1 MQQTIEQAVEAHRA
15 GNLQEAEALYRAILK
30 DQPQHPDANHNLG
43 VLAVSADNS
52 AAALPLLRAALEAN
66 PKQGQYWLSYINAL
80 INDNQPETARLVLG
94 QGKKMGLAGE
104 KVDELSRRLAPLSEE
119 SESDKAQ
126 SSTFTQQHK
135 KFSAKKEKKKNA
147 SPSQRSM
154 GQTSSPSQAEVKALS
169 AQYQSGEYAVA
180 EKLAL
185 GMTQNHPNHQFGW
198 KVLGAVF
205 SVTGRTTDAVVA
217 NQKAVALVPN
227 DAEAH
232 SNLGNALKD
241 LSRLEEAEASYRQA
255 IALKPDFAQAHSNLG
270 NALKDLSRLEE
281 AEASYRQ
288 AIALK
293 PDFAQAHSNLGNALK
308 DLSRLEE
315 AEASYRKAIALK
327 SDFVE
332 ARNNLGVTLQDL
344 GRLED
349 AQASYRQAIT
359 FKPDFVEAHYNLGNA
374 LGDLGR
380 LEDAQASYR
389 QAITFKPDF
398 VEAHYNLGNAL
409 KDLDR
414 LEEAEAS
421 LRQAVALKP
430 NFAEAHNN
438 LGNALRDLGRL
449 KEAEASYRQAN
460 ALKPDFAQVH
470 SNLGFVFQDQGRI
483 DESEASYRRML
494 EVSPDSNRSLGTIP
508 TTALVCHGRSGSKFF
523 HSLIDGHPEI
533 ATLPGIYF
541 KGWFGVDRWKF
552 FSPDLTNINWRDV
565 LVAKI
570 LQEYEPQF
578 DARSRKNVHGKPYK
592 NAAWLA
598 RALGLMEMGPDRS
611 QHFQVDR
618 EAFSTTL
625 LSLLRPLSS
634 VTQQACFELIHQAF
648 EMSIRGNVAWG
659 NHGRRHIFYH
669 LHNPDPFER
678 ANFLQL
684 NPKARLLHIVRNPIQ
699 NMESWLMHYWR
710 ANISDGL
717 EHHSQVNNW
726 RDMASRIAT
735 LLREFHSPVNRDS
748 PHRGVRLEDIKS
760 SPKRVMPQI
769 ANWMGV
775 SDHPALYESSFCGMQ
790 YWGGSSASTGKIT
803 GFNTEAI
810 DKPLGRIFGKRDI
823 VIFETLFWP
832 FSSLYGYTDMDAP
845 SFQTQ
850 LSTIRPWLQE
860 PLEFERKLYEALPE
874 RTGKVEDL
882 DPYKR
887 LHLFLNQLWD
897 TLERDGTYHGMPQPL
912 ELD

>member
-1 MQQTIEQAVEAHRA
+1 MPPTIEQAVEAHKA
-15 GNLQEAEALYRAILK
+15 SKLEEAEALYRAILK

-43 VLAVSADNS
+43 VLAVSVNKPAD
-52 AAALPLLRAALEAN
+52 ALPLLRTALEAN
-66 PKQGQYWLSYINAL
+66 PKQGQYWISYIDAL
-80 INDNQPETARLVLG
+80 IKDNQLETARLVLE
-94 QGKKMGLAGE
+94 QGKKMGLSGE
-104 KVDELSRRLAPLSEE
+104 QVDAFNQPLASRSEE
-119 SESDKAQ
+119 PEKAKRP
-126 SSTFTQQHK
+126 TFTQQRK
-135 KFSAKKEKKKNA
+135 KFSAKKEKKKTA
-147 SPSQRSM
+147 SSPLRSPGQNGGPSQS
-154 GQTSSPSQAEVKALS
+154 EVNALL
-169 AQYQSGEYAVA
+169 AQYERGQYEVA
-180 EKLAL
+180 EKLATS
-185 GMTQNHPNHQFGW
+185 MTQKHPNHQFGW

-205 SVTGRTTDAVVA
+205 RASGRTADAVVA

-227 DAEAH
+227 DVEAH

-241 LSRLEEAEASYRQA
+241 LGRLEDAEASCRQAIALKPDFAEAHSNLGNTLKDLGRLEDAEASCRQAIALKPDFAEAHSNLGNVLKNLGRPEEAEASYRQAITIKPDLADAHNNLGSVLTDLGRLEDAEASYRQA
-255 IALKPDFAQAHSNLG
+255 IALKPVYAQAHSNLG
-270 NALKDLSRLEE
+270 S
-281 AEASYRQ
+281 
-288 AIALK
+288 I
-293 PDFAQAHSNLGNALK
+293 
-308 DLSRLEE
+308 
-315 AEASYRKAIALK
+315 
-327 SDFVE
+327 
-332 ARNNLGVTLQDL
+332 
-344 GRLED
+344 
-349 AQASYRQAIT
+349 
-359 FKPDFVEAHYNLGNA
+359 
-374 LGDLGR
+374 
-380 LEDAQASYR
+380 
-389 QAITFKPDF
+389 
-398 VEAHYNLGNAL
+398 
-409 KDLDR
+409 
-414 LEEAEAS
+414 
-421 LRQAVALKP
+421 
-430 NFAEAHNN
+430 
-438 LGNALRDLGRL
+438 
-449 KEAEASYRQAN
+449 
-460 ALKPDFAQVH
+460 
-470 SNLGFVFQDQGRI
+470 FQEQGRI

-508 TTALVCHGRSGSKFF
+508 TTALVCHGRSGTKFF

-552 FSPDLTNINWRDV
+552 FSTNLRNINWRDV

-578 DARSRKNVHGKPYK
+578 DARSRKNVHGKPYGDEK
-592 NAAWLA
+592 WLA
-598 RALGLMEMGPDRS
+598 KALGLMEMGPDRS
-611 QHFQVDR
+611 QHFQADR
-618 EAFSTTL
+618 NAFAKTL

-648 EMSIRGNVAWG
+648 ETSIRDNTTWDT
-659 NHGRRHIFYH
+659 HKHRHILYH

-684 NPKARLLHIVRNPIQ
+684 NPKARLLHIVRNPVQ
-699 NMESWLMHYWR
+699 NMESWLMLFWR

-717 EHHSQVNNW
+717 EHHSQVKNW
-726 RDMASRIAT
+726 RRMVGRIVT

-748 PHRGVRLEDIKS
+748 LHRGVRLEDIKS
-760 SPKRVMPQI
+760 SPRRVMPQI

-803 GFNTEAI
+803 GFDTEAI

-845 SFQTQ
+845 SFRTQ

-874 RTGKVEDL
+874 HTHPIEDL